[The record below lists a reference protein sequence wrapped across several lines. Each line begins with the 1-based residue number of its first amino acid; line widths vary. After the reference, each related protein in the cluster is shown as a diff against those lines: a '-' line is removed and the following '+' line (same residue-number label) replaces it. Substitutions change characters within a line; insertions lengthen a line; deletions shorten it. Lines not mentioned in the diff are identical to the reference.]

1 MCIQGTEGP
10 ERRKR
15 NKDHTEY
22 IMSTNEPVFLRF
34 SPENLSCGKESTS
47 SLVQVPPHIR
57 SEEQRSAWPEIKV
70 DIDRA
75 ARRRRT
81 VSALLQSKFRIQGCM
96 ASSECNSSEHT
107 DLNELYK
114 HIVTYLAKHCDH
126 EWTEDWIDIDCER
139 SQKIVY
145 CDWCETVQK

>member
-1 MCIQGTEGP
+1 
-10 ERRKR
+10 
-15 NKDHTEY
+15 
-22 IMSTNEPVFLRF
+22 MSTNEPV
-34 SPENLSCGKESTS
+34 
-47 SLVQVPPHIR
+47 QVPPHIRSDR

-96 ASSECNSSEHT
+96 ASSECNSSECNSSEHT
-107 DLNELYK
+107 DLNELYE

-145 CDWCETVQK
+145 CDFCETVQK